1 MTELTTEQGQ
11 IKKLK
16 RALIMSLIVI
26 VFISG
31 MLAFN
36 MQKLKEY
43 RTISAG
49 TYFTDAECAMMYGKF
64 NFFPLQ
70 NCTADITDNCLNDTN
85 SGLFR

>member
-1 MTELTTEQGQ
+1 MDDQDK

-16 RALIMSLIVI
+16 TIVI
-26 VFISG
+26 VCVFVIVFLLG
-31 MLAFN
+31 VLAFN

-64 NFFPLQ
+64 NFFPVQ
-70 NCTADITDNCLNDTN
+70 NCTANITDNCLNDTS